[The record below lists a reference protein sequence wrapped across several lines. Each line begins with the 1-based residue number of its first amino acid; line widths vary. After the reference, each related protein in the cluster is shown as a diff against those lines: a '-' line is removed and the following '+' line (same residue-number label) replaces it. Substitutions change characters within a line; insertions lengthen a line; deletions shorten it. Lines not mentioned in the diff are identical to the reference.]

1 MLVQARIR
9 PGIGWVKAGS
19 SEGNKILISKR
30 SCLPWS
36 VGALGEVKMHIGGLL
51 DERVD
56 NHMVARMREW

>member
-1 MLVQARIR
+1 MLVQARIQISR
-9 PGIGWVKAGS
+9 VKTGLL
-19 SEGNKILISKR
+19 EGNNILISKR

-56 NHMVARMREW
+56 NHMVAWMREW